1 MGRVGNFIDALTAR
15 NLRETEDIMRVAIG
29 AATPEELEEIK
40 SKVKTKP
47 YKDLEVTNEYIIRE
61 FDENIDPIELKW
73 HRDNEDR
80 VVEIVGKTD
89 WKL

>member
-15 NLRETEDIMRVAIG
+15 NLRETEDILRVAMG
-29 AATPEELEEIK
+29 AASPEELEEIK

-73 HRDNEDR
+73 HRDNET
-80 VVEIVGKTD
+80 E
-89 WKL
+89 